1 MLSSRGEGGEE
12 GKGREGKGVE
22 GRRKGRAM
30 RVGRGHPQIFT
41 WTDAPDLRIIK
52 CQTL

>member
-12 GKGREGKGVE
+12 GKGREGKGME

-30 RVGRGHPQIFT
+30 RVGRGTPRFLPGLTPLISV
-41 WTDAPDLRIIK
+41 
-52 CQTL
+52 